1 MLIVKISCE
10 GKFRRGGVDRG
21 CPCTGVP
28 RVILN
33 RVPRLLELF
42 GVEATRCQN
51 AYLENRQRPV
61 VAHGCR
67 AIVVAFGPGQ
77 PRLARLLINMLSS
90 LGSLRTFGRIHCCW
104 SGVVTVLLHV

>member
-10 GKFRRGGVDRG
+10 GKFFTKGGFDRG

-28 RVILN
+28 PVILN

-51 AYLENRQRPV
+51 ASCRVPV
-61 VAHGCR
+61 R
-67 AIVVAFGPGQ
+67 ARSTA
-77 PRLARLLINMLSS
+77 LLINMLSS

-104 SGVVTVLLHV
+104 SGVVTVLL

>member
-28 RVILN
+28 PVILN

-51 AYLENRQRPV
+51 AYLEN
-61 VAHGCR
+61 ASCR
-67 AIVVAFGPGQ
+67 ARLSRNCCRVRARSTAFSTVV
-77 PRLARLLINMLSS
+77 N
-90 LGSLRTFGRIHCCW
+90 
-104 SGVVTVLLHV
+104 